1 MQQVTTYLRRM
12 LSFTGR
18 AGLKE
23 FWTIY
28 LLLCAVDLALSIL
41 IGVKRVEMPFPPGY
55 KLTLLGGQD
64 AAAMGLTFVLW
75 IPLLAAG
82 ARRLHDQD
90 RSGWWQ
96 LALLI
101 PYFGIICITGIMAAP
116 GTRGPN
122 RHGPDPREKP
132 TRSATA

>member
-1 MQQVTTYLRRM
+1 MNWMLLPYRRL

-23 FWTIY
+23 FWTTY
-28 LLLCAVDLALSIL
+28 LLLLAVDAALAAL
-41 IGVKRVEMPFPPGY
+41 IGAKRVALPFPPGY
-55 KLTLLGGQD
+55 TLTLLGGQD

-101 PYFGIICITGIMAAP
+101 PYLGIVAITGIMAAP

-122 RHGPDPREKP
+122 RHGPDPRKKP
-132 TRSATA
+132 ARSATA